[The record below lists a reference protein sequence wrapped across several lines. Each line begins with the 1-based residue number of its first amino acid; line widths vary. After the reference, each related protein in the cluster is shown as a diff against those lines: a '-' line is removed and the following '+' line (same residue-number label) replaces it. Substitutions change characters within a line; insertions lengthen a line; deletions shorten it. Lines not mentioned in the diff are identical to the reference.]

1 MYTEW
6 GIRTLSE
13 REQRYNP
20 MSYHNGSV
28 WPHDTAIAGAGFAR
42 YGYREEAGRLLG
54 NLYGASLHYEGA
66 RLPELF
72 CGFTRQTGYAP
83 TRYPV
88 ACSPQS
94 WAAGAPFML
103 ISAILGFEPDAEHS
117 RLKLR
122 RPTLPDWLSRLE
134 SHGLR
139 VDGQTGRLRFE
150 RTGDETAVVLS
161 QDSEIDIQVL
171 PQ

>member
-28 WPHDTAIAGAGFAR
+28 WPHDTAIVGAGLAR
-42 YGYREEAGRLLG
+42 LGRKQKTGELLG
-54 NLYGASLHYEGA
+54 HLYGVSLYYEGA
-66 RLPELF
+66 RLPEFF
-72 CGFTRQTGYAP
+72 CGFARRRGFGP

-94 WAAGAPFML
+94 WAAGAPFLLLGSVLGLEPEAERHRLML
-103 ISAILGFEPDAEHS
+103 RKPM
-117 RLKLR
+117 
-122 RPTLPDWLSRLE
+122 LPDWLNHLE
-134 SHGLR
+134 LRGLR
-139 VDGQTGRLRFE
+139 LGDRHAHLHFTRIGADTAVTL
-150 RTGDETAVVLS
+150 TGDMG
-161 QDSEIDIQVL
+161 IDIHVL
-171 PQ
+171 PE